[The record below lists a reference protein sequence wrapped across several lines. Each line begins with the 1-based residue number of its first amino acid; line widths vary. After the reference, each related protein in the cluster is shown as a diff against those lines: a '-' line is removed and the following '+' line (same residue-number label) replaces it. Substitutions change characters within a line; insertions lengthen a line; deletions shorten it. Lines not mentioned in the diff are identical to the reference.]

1 MTTHWTLPTIVSQYA
16 ESGAEHAHIPWNE
29 LDNFSSLKSLD
40 GKSIQTTQPLL
51 HIARSPK
58 LDIRMKTYYIQATG
72 FNFQNLPTAISGVE
86 ARLTSN
92 RQGRIV
98 DETVQLCLDSVLVG
112 NNQAT
117 LPILPIKVYGGSI
130 NLWNTSEL
138 SLTDVQNTTFGIVI
152 RFQSHHDWPHRDPA
166 FIDSVELRIH

>member
-1 MTTHWTLPTIVSQYA
+1 MTTNWTLPTIVSQYA
-16 ESGAEHAHIPWNE
+16 ESDAENAHISWNE

-40 GKSIQTTQPLL
+40 GKSIQTTRPLL

-58 LDIRMKTYYIQATG
+58 LDIRMKTYYIRATG
-72 FNFQNLPTAISGVE
+72 FNFQNLPKVISGVE

-98 DETVQLCLDSVLVG
+98 DETIQLCLDSVLIG
-112 NNQAT
+112 DNQAT
-117 LPILPIKVYGGSI
+117 LPILPIKIYGSST
-130 NLWNTSEL
+130 NLWSTQGL
-138 SLTDVQNTTFGIVI
+138 SLSDVQNSTFGIVV